1 MVREQQCRPLAI
13 SHERD
18 QLFQDLEEQPH
29 HTNLDEGSVA
39 FAPEI
44 DFPKETQIKEST
56 GFYGSSAGPESK
68 PPVRH
73 AAPRG
78 RGAGK
83 ADYIADKLNLAE
95 LRSLVQ
101 RSGVLR

>member
-1 MVREQQCRPLAI
+1 MPARVI
-13 SHERD
+13 SHEQRD
-18 QLFQDLEEQPH
+18 QQFQDFEEPRH
-29 HTNLDEGSVA
+29 HANLDEGSVA

-44 DFPKETQIKEST
+44 DFTKETQIEEST
-56 GFYGSSAGPESK
+56 RFYGSSAEPESK

-83 ADYIADKLNLAE
+83 TDNIADKLNHAE
-95 LRSLVQ
+95 LRRLVQ

>member
-44 DFPKETQIKEST
+44 DFTKETQIEEST
-56 GFYGSSAGPESK
+56 RFYGSSAEPESK

-78 RGAGK
+78 RGAVK
-83 ADYIADKLNLAE
+83 ADDIADRLNHAE
-95 LRSLVQ
+95 LRDLVQ
-101 RSGVLR
+101 RSGALR

>member
-1 MVREQQCRPLAI
+1 MPIPAI
-13 SHERD
+13 SHEQRD
-18 QLFQDLEEQPH
+18 QVFQDSEMQRH
-29 HTNLDEGSVA
+29 HANLDEGSVA

-44 DFPKETQIKEST
+44 DFTKETQIEEST
-56 GFYGSSAGPESK
+56 RFYGSSAEPESK

-78 RGAGK
+78 RGAVK
-83 ADYIADKLNLAE
+83 AENTANELNHAE
-95 LRSLVQ
+95 LSRLVQ

>member
-39 FAPEI
+39 FASEI
-44 DFPKETQIKEST
+44 QFPKKTQTKESK
-56 GFYGSSAGPESK
+56 GLYGSSAGPESK
-68 PPVRH
+68 SPVRH
-73 AAPRG
+73 AARG
-78 RGAGK
+78 RGAVK
-83 ADYIADKLNLAE
+83 AENTANELNHAE
-95 LRSLVQ
+95 LSRLVQ